1 MAALL
6 CVAHFCHVIS
16 HLLLEAARLGGFCGA
31 ETLRPAAA
39 ASFGKIECEKQS
51 QLKGRIVADQQT
63 ANITD
68 AQATGSPVA
77 NGDFPHAAE
86 SPAHGSDAPQNT
98 DPFAPGSL
106 GELVPD
112 MWFDPEKWPDYEPE
126 TPLTADE
133 ALERYLDWCMSRG
146 LELWPHQEEA
156 LLDLAAGDHVI
167 LGTPTGSGKS
177 MVALGLCYLAICQ
190 HKRAYYTAP
199 IKALVSEK
207 FFDLVDAFGKDNVG
221 MITGDTQINTDAPV
235 ICCTEE
241 ILANQALREGA
252 SSEVAAVA
260 MDEFHFFGEADRG
273 WAWQVPL
280 LTLPNT
286 QFLLMSATLG
296 DVSAIA
302 GALERQTG
310 RTVDSVTDAER
321 PVPLTYEYV
330 NTPLEATVELA
341 LREGDAPI
349 YIVHFAQDAALNTA
363 QSLASYGVATKE
375 QRDAVKEACKGTRFT
390 TAFGKTLQRLLACGV
405 GVHHAGM
412 LPRYRLLVEKLA
424 QQGLLPVICG
434 TDTLGVGIN
443 VPIHTVLLTA
453 LTKYDGHRMRRLR
466 AREFHQIAGRAG
478 RSGFDTEGRVIA
490 EAPEHEI
497 ENAKL
502 ELKAAGDAKK
512 LRKLK
517 KKRAPEGFV
526 NWNKDTFERLAEA
539 APETLTP
546 RMRVTHSMVLSET
559 SQGGDSHARIMRL
572 IADSL
577 QTDAEKVQ
585 LVARADEIFATLMDA
600 GVIVR
605 EEGLP
610 ADEDATEADRV
621 AAAEAAETAAEE
633 LGLLLPAAAA
643 SPLAAPASYSLTVDL
658 PEDFALDQ
666 PLSPFLLAALELLD
680 PESETYDMDLVS
692 MVEATLEDP
701 WQVLRAQEREAKGR
715 AIAEMKMQGIEYDER
730 MEKLEDIT
738 YPKPLEEELE
748 AAFATYCDEVPWARD
763 YCLRPKSVVRDMLES
778 MSDFKTYIQRYKL
791 SRSEGTLLRYLSDA
805 WRVLDRTVPPDK
817 RTPYL
822 DDAIAWL
829 GFIVRTT
836 DSSLMDEW
844 ESAGQMPGELPPGAK
859 EAVVQDRHGL
869 TILVRNALW
878 RRVRLFAAEEIPT
891 LGELD
896 QPFGMGERRWR
907 EVLEEFRDAHD
918 EVLLDADARSTAY
931 FLIDT
936 ADELT
941 NHVWH
946 VTQIIHDVDGDNDFR
961 ILADVDLD
969 VTQNEGEVS
978 FKRYRAGSAEDLAE

>member
-1 MAALL
+1 MAEEPNKNLNGTAGPTPAGAA
-6 CVAHFCHVIS
+6 VA
-16 HLLLEAARLGGFCGA
+16 AG
-31 ETLRPAAA
+31 AAA
-39 ASFGKIECEKQS
+39 PAPASAEPS
-51 QLKGRIVADQQT
+51 A
-63 ANITD
+63 A
-68 AQATGSPVA
+68 GS
-77 NGDFPHAAE
+77 AE
-86 SPAHGSDAPQNT
+86 R

-112 MWFDPEKWPDYEPE
+112 MWFDPSEWPDYEPE
-126 TPLTADE
+126 EPLGAEE
-133 ALERYLDWCMSRG
+133 ALERYLDWCASRNM
-146 LELWPHQEEA
+146 ELWPHQEEA
-156 LLDLAAGDHVI
+156 LLDLAAGDHVV

-252 SSEVAAVA
+252 ACEVAAVA

-302 GALERQTG
+302 ATLERQTG
-310 RTVDSVTDAER
+310 RTTSLVTDAER

-330 NTPLEATVELA
+330 TTPLEATVELA
-341 LREGDAPI
+341 LRNGDAPI

-375 QRDAVKEACKGTRFT
+375 QRDAVKQACKGTRFT
-390 TAFGKTLQRLLACGV
+390 TAFGKTLQRLLSCGV

-502 ELKAAGDAKK
+502 ELKAAGDPKK

-526 NWNKDTFERLAEA
+526 NWNKDTFEKLCA
-539 APETLTP
+539 APPETLTP
-546 RMRVTHSMVLSET
+546 RLRITHSMVLSET

-577 QTDAEKVQ
+577 QTDAEKAQ
-585 LVARADEIFATLMDA
+585 LVARADEIFATLIDA
-600 GVIVR
+600 GVITR
-605 EEGLP
+605 EEGAAAASAATAGAGAKANTTMDG
-610 ADEDATEADRV
+610 ADTANAEAAAGSTADRV
-621 AAAEAAETAAEE
+621 GAATSTAKPSDAAALPTAEE
-633 LGLLLPAAAA
+633 LEELAILLPAAAT
-643 SPLAAPASYSLTVDL
+643 SPLATPARYALTVDL

-680 PESETYDMDLVS
+680 PESETYDMDLIS

-701 WQVLRAQEREAKGR
+701 WQVLRAQERDAKGR

-730 MEKLEDIT
+730 MEKLEGIT
-738 YPKPLEEELE
+738 YPKPLQEELE

-763 YCLRPKSVVRDMLES
+763 FCLRPKSVVRDMLES

-805 WRVLDRTVPPDK
+805 WRVLDKTVPPDK
-817 RTPYL
+817 RTEHL
-822 DDAIAWL
+822 DDIVAWL
-829 GFIVRTT
+829 GFVVRTT
-836 DSSLMDEW
+836 DSSLVDEW
-844 ESAGQMPGELPPGAK
+844 EAAGQLPGELPPGAE
-859 EAVVQDRHGL
+859 EAVVRDRHGL
-869 TILVRNALW
+869 TVLVRNALW
-878 RRVRLFAAEEIPT
+878 RRVRLFAAEEMPT
-891 LGELD
+891 LGDLD

-907 EVLEEFRDAHD
+907 EVLEQFKEAHD
-918 EVLLDADARSTAY
+918 EILLDGDARSAAY
-931 FLIDT
+931 FLIDE
-936 ADELT
+936 ADEL
-941 NHVWH
+941 NAHVWH
-946 VTQIIHDVDGDNDFR
+946 VTQILHDADGDNDFR
-961 ILADVDLD
+961 IVADLD
-969 VTQNEGEVS
+969 LDATQDEGEAV
-978 FKRYRAGSAEDLAE
+978 FKSYRAGSIEGLTE